1 MKYIV
6 LKSYYIDKGNE
17 SNSLCYSDVLNFVF
31 DSYDQAKS
39 YVNSLLSK
47 KVSDRTY
54 SYVQLLDDHQNGM
67 YERAEYD
74 MVHRYVYSIIICVEY
89 K

>member
-1 MKYIV
+1 M
-6 LKSYYIDKGNE
+6 SSYIDKGNE
-17 SNSLCYSDVLNFVF
+17 FNYLCHSHVLNFVF
-31 DSYDQAKS
+31 ESYDQAKS

-54 SYVQLLDDHQNGM
+54 SYVQLLDEHQNGIC
-67 YERAEYD
+67 ERAEEECVY
-74 MVHRYVYSIIICVEY
+74 RFTYSIIKCVEY